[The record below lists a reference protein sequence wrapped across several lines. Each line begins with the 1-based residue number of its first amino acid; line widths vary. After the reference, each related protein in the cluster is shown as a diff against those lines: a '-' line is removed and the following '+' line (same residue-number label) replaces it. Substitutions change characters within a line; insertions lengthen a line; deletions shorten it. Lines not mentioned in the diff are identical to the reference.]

1 MSVRGGLLPHTGNE
15 GRSTGYLKCL
25 YTNVQS
31 LGNKQGELEV
41 LVMSRNYDVIGITE
55 TWWDSSHDWSTVMDG
70 YKLFRKDRQGR
81 KGGGVALYV
90 REQYDCSEL
99 RYETVEKPECLWIK
113 FRSVCNKSDVV
124 VGVCYRPPDQ
134 GDEVDEAFFRQLTE
148 ATRSHALILM
158 GDFNFPDICWESN
171 TAVHRQSRKFLESV
185 GDNFLAQVLGEPT
198 RGGAFLDLLLTN
210 RVELVGEAKVDGNLG
225 GSDHE
230 LVEFRILTQ
239 GRKVSSRIRTLDFRK
254 ADFDSLRERM
264 GRIPWG
270 TIMKGK
276 GVQESWLYFKES
288 LLRLQGQTI
297 PMSRKNSK
305 HGKRPAWLNGEI
317 LADLKHKKEAYKKWK
332 VGHMTREEYKNIA
345 RACRKDIRRAKSHL
359 ELQLARDVKSNKK
372 GFFRYVGN
380 KKKAKESVGPLL
392 NEGGNLVTEDVEKAN
407 VLNAFFASVFTNKVS
422 SQTAALGITEWGRD
436 GQPSVEIEV
445 VRDYL
450 EKLDVHKSMGPDEL
464 HPRVLK
470 ELAAVIAEPLA
481 IIFENSWR
489 TGEVPDDW
497 KKANVVPIFK
507 KGKKEDPGNYRPVSL
522 TSVPGKIMEQVLKE
536 SILKHL
542 HERKVIRNSQHGFTK
557 GRSCLTNLIA
567 FYDEITGSVDEG
579 KAVDVLFLDFSKAF
593 DTVSHSI
600 LVSKLRKYGLDEC
613 TIRWVESWLDCRA
626 QRVVINGSM
635 SSWQPVSSGVPQG
648 SVLGPVLFNI
658 FINDLEDGVDC
669 TLSKFADDTKLG
681 GVVDTLEGRDRI
693 QKDLD
698 KLEDWAKRNLMRF
711 NKDKCRVLHL
721 GWKNPMHRY
730 RLGTEWL
737 GSSSAE
743 KDLGV
748 TVDEKLDMSQ
758 QCALVA
764 KKANGILGCISRG
777 IASRSRDVIVPLYST
792 LVRPHLEYCVQFW
805 APHYKKDVDKLE
817 RVQRRAT
824 KMIRGLEHMTYE
836 ERLRELGLFSLQ
848 KRRMRG
854 DLIATFNYLKGGS
867 KEDGSRLFS
876 MVADDRT
883 RSNGLKLQWG
893 RFRLDIRKNFF
904 TKRVVKHWNAL
915 PREVVE
921 SPSLEVFK
929 VRLDK
934 ALAGMI

>member
-1 MSVRGGLLPHTGNE
+1 
-15 GRSTGYLKCL
+15 
-25 YTNVQS
+25 
-31 LGNKQGELEV
+31 
-41 LVMSRNYDVIGITE
+41 
-55 TWWDSSHDWSTVMDG
+55 
-70 YKLFRKDRQGR
+70 
-81 KGGGVALYV
+81 
-90 REQYDCSEL
+90 
-99 RYETVEKPECLWIK
+99 
-113 FRSVCNKSDVV
+113 
-124 VGVCYRPPDQ
+124 
-134 GDEVDEAFFRQLTE
+134 
-148 ATRSHALILM
+148 
-158 GDFNFPDICWESN
+158 
-171 TAVHRQSRKFLESV
+171 
-185 GDNFLAQVLGEPT
+185 
-198 RGGAFLDLLLTN
+198 
-210 RVELVGEAKVDGNLG
+210 
-225 GSDHE
+225 
-230 LVEFRILTQ
+230 
-239 GRKVSSRIRTLDFRK
+239 
-254 ADFDSLRERM
+254 
-264 GRIPWG
+264 
-270 TIMKGK
+270 
-276 GVQESWLYFKES
+276 
-288 LLRLQGQTI
+288 
-297 PMSRKNSK
+297 
-305 HGKRPAWLNGEI
+305 
-317 LADLKHKKEAYKKWK
+317 
-332 VGHMTREEYKNIA
+332 
-345 RACRKDIRRAKSHL
+345 
-359 ELQLARDVKSNKK
+359 
-372 GFFRYVGN
+372 
-380 KKKAKESVGPLL
+380 
-392 NEGGNLVTEDVEKAN
+392 
-407 VLNAFFASVFTNKVS
+407 
-422 SQTAALGITEWGRD
+422 
-436 GQPSVEIEV
+436 
-445 VRDYL
+445 
-450 EKLDVHKSMGPDEL
+450 MGPDEL

-507 KGKKEDPGNYRPVSL
+507 KGKKEDPANYRPVSL

-536 SILKHL
+536 SILKYL

-567 FYDEITGSVDEG
+567 FYYEITGSVDEG

-613 TIRWVESWLDCRA
+613 TIGWVESWLDCRA

-721 GWKNPMHRY
+721 GRKNPMHRY

-854 DLIATFNYLKGGS
+854 DLIAAFNYLKGGS

-904 TKRVVKHWNAL
+904 TRRVVKHWNGL

-921 SPSLEVFK
+921 PPSFEGFK

>member
-1 MSVRGGLLPHTGNE
+1 MH
-15 GRSTGYLKCL
+15 
-25 YTNVQS
+25 
-31 LGNKQGELEV
+31 
-41 LVMSRNYDVIGITE
+41 
-55 TWWDSSHDWSTVMDG
+55 
-70 YKLFRKDRQGR
+70 
-81 KGGGVALYV
+81 
-90 REQYDCSEL
+90 
-99 RYETVEKPECLWIK
+99 
-113 FRSVCNKSDVV
+113 
-124 VGVCYRPPDQ
+124 CYRLGIKQLGSSSAEKDL
-134 GDEVDEAFFRQLTE
+134 GVTVDEKLDMSQQCTLVAKKANGILGCISRSIASRSRDMIIPLYFALGE
-148 ATRSHALILM
+148 AS
-158 GDFNFPDICWESN
+158 
-171 TAVHRQSRKFLESV
+171 SRVLE
-185 GDNFLAQVLGEPT
+185 EPT
-198 RGGAFLDLLLTN
+198 RGRALLDLLLTN
-210 RVELVGEAKVDGNLG
+210 REELVGEAKVDGNLG
-225 GSDHE
+225 GSDHQM
-230 LVEFRILTQ
+230 VEFRILTQ
-239 GRKVSSRIRTLDFRK
+239 GRKESSRIRTLDFRK
-254 ADFDSLRERM
+254 ADFDFLRELM
-264 GRIPWG
+264 GKIPWENN
-270 TIMKGK
+270 MRGK
-276 GVQESWLYFKES
+276 RVQESWLYFKES
-288 LLRLQGQTI
+288 LLRLQGQSI
-297 PMSRKNSK
+297 LMCRKNSK
-305 HGKRPAWLNGEI
+305 YGRQSAWLNSEI
-317 LADLKHKKEAYKKWK
+317 LADLKYKKEAYKKWK
-332 VGHMTREEYKNIA
+332 IGQMTREEYKNIA
-345 RACRKDIRRAKSHL
+345 WGSRSEISKAKSHL

-372 GFFRYVGN
+372 GFFRYVSN
-380 KKKAKESVGPLL
+380 KKEVKESVGPLL

-422 SQTAALGITEWGRD
+422 FQTAALGSTAWGGGD
-436 GQPSVEIEV
+436 QISVEKEV

-450 EKLDVHKSMGPDEL
+450 EKLDVHKSMGPDAL

-470 ELAAVIAEPLA
+470 KLADVIAEPFA

-489 TGEVPDDW
+489 SGEVPDDW

-557 GRSCLTNLIA
+557 GKSCLTNLIA

-593 DTVSHSI
+593 DMVSHSI
-600 LVSKLRKYGLDEC
+600 LASKLKYGLDEW
-613 TIRWVESWLDCRA
+613 TIGWIESWLDYQA

-669 TLSKFADDTKLG
+669 TLSKFAGDTKLG
-681 GVVDTLEGRDRI
+681 GEVDMLERRDRI
-693 QKDLD
+693 QRDLD

-721 GWKNPMHRY
+721 GRKNPMHPY
-730 RLGTEWL
+730 RLGTKWL

-764 KKANGILGCISRG
+764 KKANGILGCISRS

-792 LVRPHLEYCVQFW
+792 LVRPHLEYCVQCW
-805 APHYKKDVDKLE
+805 APHYKKDVEKLE
-817 RVQRRAT
+817 RVQQRAT
-824 KMIRGLEHMTYE
+824 KIIRGLEHMSYE
-836 ERLRELGLFSLQ
+836 ERLRELGMFSLR

-854 DLIATFNYLKGGS
+854 DLIAAFNYLKCGS
-867 KEDGSRLFS
+867 KKDGSRLFS
-876 MVADDRT
+876 VVADHRT

-893 RFRLDIRKNFF
+893 RFRLDIRKNIF
-904 TKRVVKHWNAL
+904 TRTVVKHWNGL

-921 SPSLEVFK
+921 SPSLAV
-929 VRLDK
+929 VYTWS
-934 ALAGMI
+934 